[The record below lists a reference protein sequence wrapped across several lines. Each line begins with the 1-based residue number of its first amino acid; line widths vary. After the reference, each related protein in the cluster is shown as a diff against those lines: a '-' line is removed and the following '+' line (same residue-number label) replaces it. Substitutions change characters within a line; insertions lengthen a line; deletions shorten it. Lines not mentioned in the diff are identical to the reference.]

1 MKNRKLMIFSIALM
15 LLTVNCVKADDTTP
29 LDFDISGAVADPDDD
44 TTYYVKIPSD
54 SSKKTVTLT
63 ATGDDLDANDCTLT
77 CTACDGSIDDPAE
90 DGNPQWD
97 IDYDAGEQS
106 DNGNGELITWDVDSS
121 VSRGGYDF
129 TVNSVSQDFMCPS
142 DDTSN
147 GNNTAEDDNGSQ
159 TYTVVAVPTVSIT
172 INTFIPANNVQQLL
186 YGLAPSDKNDLTDWS
201 VVYQGDNR
209 SLGSENGSH
218 RTQYKLEV
226 VPNNQLNPGDGL
238 DDDPMSDIGQTV
250 AYDGPSSLDGPNLTD
265 AAKKDNV
272 LYDNYLKI
280 DQGTASAAG
289 LTSTSKFL
297 GTGKLQIECKC
308 TASNPLAIGSSWGPI
323 KYDFTITIDNSDP
336 DNPKYTVTGNCKA
349 FPAYEIYING
359 TQVFG
364 YDPSSTG
371 SGPMALTG
379 GMTQSA
385 NSSGSL
391 P

>member
-1 MKNRKLMIFSIALM
+1 MKSRKLIILSMALVM
-15 LLTVNCVKADDTTP
+15 LTLKAIKADDTTP
-29 LDFDISGAVADPDDD
+29 LDFDISGAVVDPDDD
-44 TTYYVKIPSD
+44 TTYYVQIPSD
-54 SSKKTVTLT
+54 SSKTKVTLT

-77 CTACDGSIDDPAE
+77 CTACDGSIDDPEE

-97 IDYDAGEQS
+97 IDYDAGDQS

-129 TVNSVSQDFMCPS
+129 TVNSVSQNFKCPS
-142 DDTSN
+142 DDTSD

-172 INTFIPANNVQQLL
+172 INTFIPQNNVS
-186 YGLAPSDKNDLTDWS
+186 GPPTWGNITDIHT
-201 VVYQGDNR
+201 VYQGDNR
-209 SLGSENGSH
+209 SLGSENGFH
-218 RTQYKLEV
+218 RTQYKLKV

-238 DDDPMSDIGQTV
+238 DDDPISDIGQTV
-250 AYDGPSSLDGPNLTD
+250 AYDGPSSLDGSGNLTD
-265 AAKKDNV
+265 VAKEDSI
-272 LYDNYLKI
+272 LHDNYLKI

-289 LTSTSKFL
+289 LISTSKFL

-323 KYDFTITIDNSDP
+323 MYDFTITIDNSDP
-336 DNPKYTVTGNCKA
+336 DNPKYTATGNCKA

-359 TQVFG
+359 KQVFG

-371 SGPMALTG
+371 AGPSALIG

-385 NSSGSL
+385 NASGSL